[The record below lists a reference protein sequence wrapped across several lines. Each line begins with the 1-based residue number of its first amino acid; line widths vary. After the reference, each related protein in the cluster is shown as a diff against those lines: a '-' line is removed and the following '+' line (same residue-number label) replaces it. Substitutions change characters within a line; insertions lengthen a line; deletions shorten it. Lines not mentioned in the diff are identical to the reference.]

1 MTSIP
6 PSTPPPPSGG
16 QYLPPQPP
24 GASPSSD
31 RTIMIVLSYLGI
43 LALIPLIMK
52 KDDKEIQWHAKN
64 GLVLLVAYIIVTVLW
79 TLVSHFL
86 PSTLGCAL
94 GFVSCG
100 IGIGY
105 LVVII
110 MGILKGIKGERFRVP
125 TLSDFA
131 DKF

>member
-1 MTSIP
+1 
-6 PSTPPPPSGG
+6 
-16 QYLPPQPP
+16 
-24 GASPSSD
+24 
-31 RTIMIVLSYLGI
+31 MIVLSYLGI

-64 GLVLLVAYIIVTVLW
+64 GLVLFVFYIIATVVW
-79 TLVSHFL
+79 TLLSNFM
-86 PSTLGCAL
+86 PATLGCAL
-94 GFVSCG
+94 SFVSCG

-110 MGILKGIKGERFRVP
+110 MGILKGVKGERFRVP
-125 TLSDFA
+125 MLSDFA

>member
-1 MTSIP
+1 MTQIP
-6 PSTPPPPSGG
+6 PSTPPPAGG
-16 QYLPPQPP
+16 QYAPP
-24 GASPSSD
+24 ASSD

-64 GLVLLVAYIIVTVLW
+64 GLVLCVAYIIVTVLW
-79 TLVSHFL
+79 TLISNFL
-86 PSTLGCAL
+86 PTTMGCAL
-94 GFVSCG
+94 SFVGCG

-105 LVVII
+105 LAVII
-110 MGILKGIKGERFRVP
+110 MGILKGVKGQRFRVP
-125 TLSDFA
+125 MLSDFA

>member
-1 MTSIP
+1 MTQIP
-6 PSTPPPPSGG
+6 PPTPPPSGG
-16 QYLPPQPP
+16 QYIPPPPP

-64 GLVLLVAYIIVTVLW
+64 GLVLFVAYIIVTVLW
-79 TLVSHFL
+79 TLVSQFL

-94 GFVSCG
+94 SFVGCG

-110 MGILKGIKGERFRVP
+110 MGILKGVKGERFRVP